1 MRKAQDLIMMLAYE
15 TVTPLDEVSLK
26 ARRLREAGLFVR
38 ETRSPNSPRATPR
51 DVAHLLVMLLSERPA
66 SAAKQTIDDA
76 MEMTIGSGDLKHTR
90 QFDAML
96 GHLSVFQDDDHSLVD
111 ALEALIKCAI
121 DDPDEFIEE
130 PGRRFWETYVTFNRS
145 EFSATLHLVVG
156 DPVIPRLRHEAID
169 VVVEYAHPQTMHGG
183 RGLRRAF
190 QRVNTASAT
199 LFRNIGLAFRNGETP

>member
-1 MRKAQDLIMMLAYE
+1 MNS
-15 TVTPLDEVSLK
+15 TPAASR
-26 ARRLREAGLFVR
+26 ARRTA
-38 ETRSPNSPRATPR
+38 RSFAVVIIVASSVNSARLIVATLSADEWAKSSAVHRSNARA
-51 DVAHLLVMLLSERPA
+51 A
-66 SAAKQTIDDA
+66 IDDA

>member
-1 MRKAQDLIMMLAYE
+1 MNS
-15 TVTPLDEVSLK
+15 TPAASR
-26 ARRLREAGLFVR
+26 ARRTA
-38 ETRSPNSPRATPR
+38 RSFAVVIIVASSVNSARLIVATLSADEWAKSSAVHRSNARA
-51 DVAHLLVMLLSERPA
+51 A
-66 SAAKQTIDDA
+66 IDDA

-96 GHLSVFQDDDHSLVD
+96 GQLSVFQDDDHSLVD